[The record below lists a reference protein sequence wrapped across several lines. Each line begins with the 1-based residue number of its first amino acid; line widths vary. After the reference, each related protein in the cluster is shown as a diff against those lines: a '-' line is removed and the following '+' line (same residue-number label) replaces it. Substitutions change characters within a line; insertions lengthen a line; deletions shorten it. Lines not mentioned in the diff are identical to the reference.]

1 MGEHA
6 MSDLNGKVAV
16 VTGGASGIGR
26 ATALRFAAQGCRVM
40 LADRSREG
48 GASVL
53 RELQGIDAQCGAFTP
68 VDVANAEQV
77 GAVVSE
83 TLRRFGKLDILVNAA
98 AIYPTFPSLLDTP
111 DADWDA
117 VLTINLKGTFLFC
130 KAAIPAMLPA
140 GSGAIVNLSSI
151 SGLRGT
157 TYSVPYGVAKAGVIQ
172 LTKAIAVQYGPRG
185 IRTNC
190 IVPGLVDT
198 PMSRRTTGSTEEFD
212 RYVQQIPIGR
222 CGTPEDIASLALF
235 LASSEGGF
243 INGSAFVIDGGT
255 MAR

>member
-1 MGEHA
+1 MT
-6 MSDLNGKVAV
+6 DLTGKVAI

-26 ATALRFAAQGCRVM
+26 ASALLFASKGCRVM
-40 LADRSREG
+40 LADRNRDAA
-48 GASVL
+48 ASVL
-53 RELQGIDAQCGAFTP
+53 RELQNIDPQCGAFMP
-68 VDVANAEQV
+68 VDVSSAGQV
-77 GAVVSE
+77 GAVVGE
-83 TLRRFGKLDILVNAA
+83 TVAHFGHVDILVNAA
-98 AIYPTFPSLLDTP
+98 AIYPTFPSLLETP

-117 VLTINLKGTFLFC
+117 VLSINLKGTFLFC
-130 KAAIPAMLPA
+130 KHAIPAMLKA
-140 GSGAIVNLSSI
+140 GKGAIVNLSSI
-151 SGLRGT
+151 SALRGT

-198 PMSRRTTGSTEEFD
+198 PMSRRTTGTTEEFD

-235 LASSEGGF
+235 LASDEGAF